1 MIIDAHTHIIV
12 PEITRGAA
20 PHEDWRPLVSR
31 QAGRQV
37 IDYAGRQVK
46 AAVRE
51 FVDIEM
57 ILAAQADA
65 GVEGLLLCPWV
76 SLLRYDTPAGEGLRS
91 CRIQNEALSRLTQT
105 FPRLLRALGV
115 VPLQDPELAA
125 RELEALMQLPGLHGV
140 EVAASVRGAYLGDD
154 RFRPFWDAAEAT
166 GALVFI
172 HPTTRGF
179 DHPVFNE
186 FYLSNTVGNPIETT
200 ITAAHMIMAGVM
212 ETHPQLK
219 VLLSHGGGAILG
231 LRGRLRQAHS
241 FQPQALARLTES
253 VDDSLRRF
261 YFDTITHDVD
271 LLGALVSYAGAD
283 HVLLGSD
290 YPFDMGVDRPAE
302 IVRAL
307 GLPPE
312 DEAKILGGNVA
323 RLLGGAWD
331 DDKMQ
336 NQF

>member
-1 MIIDAHTHIIV
+1 
-12 PEITRGAA
+12 
-20 PHEDWRPLVSR
+20 
-31 QAGRQV
+31 
-37 IDYAGRQVK
+37 
-46 AAVRE
+46 
-51 FVDIEM
+51 
-57 ILAAQADA
+57 
-65 GVEGLLLCPWV
+65 
-76 SLLRYDTPAGEGLRS
+76 
-91 CRIQNEALSRLTQT
+91 
-105 FPRLLRALGV
+105 
-115 VPLQDPELAA
+115 
-125 RELEALMQLPGLHGV
+125 
-140 EVAASVRGAYLGDD
+140 
-154 RFRPFWDAAEAT
+154 
-166 GALVFI
+166 
-172 HPTTRGF
+172 
-179 DHPVFNE
+179 
-186 FYLSNTVGNPIETT
+186 
-200 ITAAHMIMAGVM
+200 MIMAGVM

>member
-65 GVEGLLLCPWV
+65 GVRGLLLCPWV
-76 SLLRYDTPAGEGLRS
+76 SLLRYDTPADEGLRS
-91 CRIQNEALSRLTQT
+91 CRIQNEALSRLTQAY
-105 FPRLLRALGV
+105 PRLLHALGV

-154 RFRPFWDAAEAT
+154 RFRPFWDA
-166 GALVFI
+166 
-172 HPTTRGF
+172 
-179 DHPVFNE
+179 
-186 FYLSNTVGNPIETT
+186 
-200 ITAAHMIMAGVM
+200 
-212 ETHPQLK
+212 
-219 VLLSHGGGAILG
+219 
-231 LRGRLRQAHS
+231 
-241 FQPQALARLTES
+241 
-253 VDDSLRRF
+253 
-261 YFDTITHDVD
+261 
-271 LLGALVSYAGAD
+271 
-283 HVLLGSD
+283 
-290 YPFDMGVDRPAE
+290 
-302 IVRAL
+302 
-307 GLPPE
+307 
-312 DEAKILGGNVA
+312 
-323 RLLGGAWD
+323 
-331 DDKMQ
+331 
-336 NQF
+336 